1 MRAVIVYIATCAL
14 LFSIFSCN
22 APPSLAILSL
32 EEGKTTVIKNV
43 VDMKGEELL
52 LPNDVILKS
61 KKGGYLKNGKI
72 SAANTSIVGYRY
84 GIFEGVN
91 IAGQWNV
98 KYISTDMFK
107 DIPSVNSLQTVLK
120 RGSLQKGTAYTWC
133 RPDDKYF
140 RIRSGMP
147 IGEGMWIAHPYSTIL
162 NAEGIGKNFRC
173 IHCTTLGAGK
183 NGIPT
188 LGDNVSLGANVVIV
202 GGVKIGN
209 NVTIGAGSVVVKD
222 IPDNSVAVGNP
233 AKVIKTL
240 SPIE

>member
-1 MRAVIVYIATCAL
+1 M
-14 LFSIFSCN
+14 
-22 APPSLAILSL
+22 AIYSSFGDLRFGVGKKLIKSDL
-32 EEGKTTVIKNV
+32 EVLRVQTGIEGLPYW
-43 VDMKGEELL
+43 LL
-52 LPNDVILKS
+52 LLDLLHNNRYYRVLFYHRIGAVASL
-61 KKGGYLKNGKI
+61 LI
-72 SAANTSIVGYRY
+72 SWYRP
-84 GIFEGVN
+84 G
-91 IAGQWNV
+91 
-98 KYISTDMFK
+98 
-107 DIPSVNSLQTVLK
+107 
-120 RGSLQKGTAYTWC
+120 
-133 RPDDKYF
+133 DKYF

-162 NAEGIGKNFRC
+162 NAESIGKNFRC

-188 LGDNVSLGANVVIV
+188 IGDNVSLGANVVII

-240 SPIE
+240 PPIE

>member
-1 MRAVIVYIATCAL
+1 MNKKKIRDSLRLFGAVVFSWLYIPHL
-14 LFSIFSCN
+14 MINSD
-22 APPSLAILSL
+22 LSRL
-32 EEGKTTVIKNV
+32 RVQSGFDNLPYW
-43 VDMKGEELL
+43 LL
-52 LPNDVILKS
+52 LLDMLHNNRYYRTLFYHRIGPVVS
-61 KKGGYLKNGKI
+61 FFI
-72 SAANTSIVGYRY
+72 SWYRP
-84 GIFEGVN
+84 GDN
-91 IAGQWNV
+91 
-98 KYISTDMFK
+98 
-107 DIPSVNSLQTVLK
+107 
-120 RGSLQKGTAYTWC
+120 
-133 RPDDKYF
+133 YF

-162 NAEGIGKNFRC
+162 NAESIGKNFRC

-188 LGDNVSLGANVVIV
+188 LGDYVSLGANVVIV

-240 SPIE
+240 PPIG